1 MSGEHT
7 AARAAAQEAATIRE
21 AATAGEA
28 PAARDPATTG
38 EAPAARETTTPAAS
52 EGTADRMPAIYLSH
66 GAPPLADD
74 PLWTRQLA
82 GWSATLPRPAS
93 VLMVSAH
100 WESVPLA
107 IGATATV
114 PLVYDFWGFEDRYY
128 RVTYPAPGAPG
139 LAADVRKLLGAAG
152 MPVQDMPE
160 RGLDHGAYVPLVE
173 MYPGA
178 DIPVLQISLPTL
190 DPHGLFEVGRKLAPL
205 RDTGVLIVGS
215 GFFTHNLRAMSM
227 DGSVSTV
234 MSEFDHWGAEAL
246 AHGDIDALLDF
257 QHKAP
262 AARQAHPR
270 TEHFAPLFVTL
281 GAASGDLAG
290 AQTVIDGFWFG
301 LAKRSIQIA

>member
-1 MSGEHT
+1 MPGEHT
-7 AARAAAQEAATIRE
+7 A
-21 AATAGEA
+21 G
-28 PAARDPATTG
+28 
-38 EAPAARETTTPAAS
+38 
-52 EGTADRMPAIYLSH
+52 RMPAIYLSH

-74 PLWTRQLA
+74 ALWTGQLA
-82 GWSATLPRPAS
+82 DWSGSLPRPAS

-100 WESVPLA
+100 WESAPLTV
-107 IGATATV
+107 GATTTV

-128 RVTYPAPGAPG
+128 QVTYPAPGAPG
-139 LAADVRKLLGAAG
+139 LAADVRKLLNAAG
-152 MPVQDMPE
+152 TPVQDMPE

-178 DIPVLQISLPTL
+178 DVPVLQISMPTL
-190 DPHGLFEVGRKLAPL
+190 DPQRLFEVGRRLAPL
-205 RDTGVLIVGS
+205 RDAGVLIVGS

-227 DGSVSTV
+227 DGSVSSV

-281 GAASGDLAG
+281 GAASDDLTG

-301 LAKRSIQIA
+301 LAKRSIQVP

>member
-1 MSGEHT
+1 MSGEYT
-7 AARAAAQEAATIRE
+7 AGAAATQEAA
-21 AATAGEA
+21 A
-28 PAARDPATTG
+28 PTVG
-38 EAPAARETTTPAAS
+38 
-52 EGTADRMPAIYLSH
+52 EGTAGRMPAIYLSH

-74 PLWTRQLA
+74 ALWTRQLA
-82 GWSATLPRPAS
+82 DWSTALPRPAS

-100 WESVPLA
+100 WESAPLA
-107 IGATATV
+107 IGATTTV

-128 RVTYPAPGAPG
+128 QVTYPAPGAPG

-152 MPVQDMPE
+152 MPVQDIPE

-173 MYPGA
+173 MYPNA
-178 DIPVLQISLPTL
+178 DVPVLQVSMPTL
-190 DPHGLFEVGRKLAPL
+190 DPQRLFAVGRKLAPL
-205 RDTGVLIVGS
+205 RDAGVLIVGS

-234 MSEFDHWGAEAL
+234 MSEFDHWGADAL

-281 GAASGDLAG
+281 GAASGDLTG

-301 LAKRSIQIA
+301 LAKRSIQVA